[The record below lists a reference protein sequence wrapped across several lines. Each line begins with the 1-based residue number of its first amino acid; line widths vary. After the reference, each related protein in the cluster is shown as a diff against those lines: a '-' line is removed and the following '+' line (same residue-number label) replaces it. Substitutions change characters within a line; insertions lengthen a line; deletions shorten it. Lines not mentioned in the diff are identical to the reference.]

1 MSIVNEAIGKNIK
14 KLRCANKLTLV
25 EISQKIHK
33 GKSTFSKYESGEISI
48 DVETLM
54 EIASALNVSPAVLM
68 LSDDNERASPHMP
81 TSEMTKNYIY
91 FYDGRV
97 KKTVIGL
104 LEEYRDIKGHGSV
117 LMYCD
122 IKDEHSPESC
132 LAFYKGEVESF
143 EFADNYS
150 LINQNNKAEKL
161 WLCCLKNLRNSGYK
175 IGVLSGLSY
184 KTMLPVSIKILVSP
198 KIIKNDEELASALIL
213 SKDDIKLTKKYNMF
227 TLCEPEF

>member
-1 MSIVNEAIGKNIK
+1 MSVVSEAVGRNIR

-25 EISQKIHK
+25 EISQRVHK

-48 DVETLM
+48 DVETLT
-54 EIASALNVSPAVLM
+54 EIAAALNVSPAVLIFNEELESAAPP
-68 LSDDNERASPHMP
+68 LSSQMV
-81 TSEMTKNYIY
+81 KNYIY

-97 KKTVIGL
+97 KKIVMGL
-104 LEEYRDIKGHGSV
+104 LEEYKDITGHGSV
-117 LMYCD
+117 LMFFD

-150 LINQNNKAEKL
+150 LINQNNRAERV

-175 IGVLSGLSY
+175 RGVLSGLSY

-198 KIIKNDEELASALIL
+198 KIIKSDEELTAALIL
-213 SKDDIKLTKKYNMF
+213 SKEDIKLTKKYNMF
-227 TLCEPEF
+227 TLCEPDF